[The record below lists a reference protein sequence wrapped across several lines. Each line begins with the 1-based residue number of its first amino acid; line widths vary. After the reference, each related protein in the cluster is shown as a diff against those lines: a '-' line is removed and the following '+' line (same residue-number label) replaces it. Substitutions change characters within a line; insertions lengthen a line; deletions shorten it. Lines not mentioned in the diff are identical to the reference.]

1 MGDSGSCPS
10 NALDNDGQGVWEQ
23 SEGTYAVSLTPQ
35 LEELLQESGSLNAL
49 TCNEA
54 SSKRGTPRQG
64 LETAPKVAQ
73 NLRHEQRRNLDQLPQ
88 G

>member
-1 MGDSGSCPS
+1 MAKGCGSKEKGELSDPFS
-10 NALDNDGQGVWEQ
+10 
-23 SEGTYAVSLTPQ
+23 PQ
-35 LEELLQESGSLNAL
+35 LDRWFKESGNLKAL

-73 NLRHEQRRNLDQLPQ
+73 NLRHEQRRNLGQLPE

>member
-1 MGDSGSCPS
+1 MPL
-10 NALDNDGQGVWEQ
+10 A
-23 SEGTYAVSLTPQ
+23 PQ
-35 LEELLQESGSLNAL
+35 LWVALQESGSLSAL

-54 SSKRGTPRQG
+54 RSKRGTPRQG